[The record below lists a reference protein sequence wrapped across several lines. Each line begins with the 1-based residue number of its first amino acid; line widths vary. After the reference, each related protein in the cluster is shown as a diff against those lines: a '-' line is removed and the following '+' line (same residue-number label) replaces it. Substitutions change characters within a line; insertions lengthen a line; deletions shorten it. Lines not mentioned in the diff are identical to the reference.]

1 MRVSWNL
8 LDVWDFKVQR
18 GRLLKDDDLELRSRW
33 RRKNTLFRKVA
44 YEVGTQEERGLMS
57 VAGLQVR
64 VGIAADLEALVALER
79 AVSEAPHWDE
89 AEYATIVSSQEDT
102 LGAQG
107 GGVRRCLLVAE
118 AEGRLVGF
126 AVGKVIGA
134 GPDCLAE
141 LESVVVDAGARRGG
155 VGRALGG
162 TVVDWCRGQGATAM
176 ELEVRAG
183 SAGAIA
189 LYAGLGFVVVGLR
202 GAYYSGPVEDALLM
216 RLDLGRASN
225 PHLPGLRALW

>member
-1 MRVSWNL
+1 M
-8 LDVWDFKVQR
+8 
-18 GRLLKDDDLELRSRW
+18 G
-33 RRKNTLFRKVA
+33 RKNTLFRMAA
-44 YEVGTQEERGLMS
+44 YEAGTQEERGLMS

-64 VGIAADLEALVALER
+64 VGIAADLEAVVALER
-79 AVSEAPHWDE
+79 AVGEAPHWGE
-89 AEYATIVSSQEDT
+89 PEYAAIVSSQEDT
-102 LGAQG
+102 RGGVQG

-134 GPDCLAE
+134 WPDCLAE
-141 LESVVVDAGARRGG
+141 LESVVVEARTRRGG
-155 VGRALGG
+155 VGRALCGA
-162 TVVDWCRGQGATAM
+162 VVEWCRRQGAAAI

-189 LYAGLGFVVVGLR
+189 LYAGLGFVVVGGR
-202 GAYYSGPVEDALLM
+202 GAYYHEPVDDALLM
-216 RLDLGRASN
+216 RLDLERTSN